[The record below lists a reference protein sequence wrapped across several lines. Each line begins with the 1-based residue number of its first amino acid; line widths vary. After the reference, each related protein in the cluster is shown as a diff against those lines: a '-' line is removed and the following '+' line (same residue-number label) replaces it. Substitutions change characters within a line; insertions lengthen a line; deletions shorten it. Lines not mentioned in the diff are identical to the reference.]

1 MALSIGRMGATTSYS
16 QIRPQSYALS
26 NESQT
31 SAAYEASKTQSLQG
45 IGAVDPVQ
53 YPNAQTSGKSLSGIS
68 SAQEVEQAYNAIA
81 SAFEGVTTFY
91 GQDSVGSSYGML
103 GSQIDVYA

>member
-31 SAAYEASKTQSLQG
+31 SAAYEAPRHRVCRGSEPLIRYS
-45 IGAVDPVQ
+45 IRMHRPAER
-53 YPNAQTSGKSLSGIS
+53 AC
-68 SAQEVEQAYNAIA
+68 QAY
-81 SAFEGVTTFY
+81 
-91 GQDSVGSSYGML
+91 L
-103 GSQIDVYA
+103 LRRR

>member
-45 IGAVDPVQ
+45 IRYSIRMHRPAER
-53 YPNAQTSGKSLSGIS
+53 AC
-68 SAQEVEQAYNAIA
+68 QAY
-81 SAFEGVTTFY
+81 
-91 GQDSVGSSYGML
+91 L
-103 GSQIDVYA
+103 LRRR